1 MSNEM
6 QIGII
11 FGVSQTN
18 LRNGERKWFN
28 GLIGS
33 ASLPLLVVPPQ
44 ARNLRRKKE
53 DCTFLEVDIRACA
66 MIENREGRSTSRG
79 EGEGVSPV
87 RVALGGDE
95 DWDLALGP
103 PAQISLT
110 CK

>member
-1 MSNEM
+1 
-6 QIGII
+6 
-11 FGVSQTN
+11 
-18 LRNGERKWFN
+18 
-28 GLIGS
+28 
-33 ASLPLLVVPPQ
+33 
-44 ARNLRRKKE
+44 
-53 DCTFLEVDIRACA
+53 